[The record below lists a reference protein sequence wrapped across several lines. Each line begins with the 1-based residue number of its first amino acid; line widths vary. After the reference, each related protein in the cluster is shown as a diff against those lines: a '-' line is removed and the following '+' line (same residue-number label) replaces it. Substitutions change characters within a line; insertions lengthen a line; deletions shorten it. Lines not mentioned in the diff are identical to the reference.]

1 MKTRTTELAVG
12 VFVLVAAAALFFLA
26 MRVSGLTQS
35 TSANTYTITASFD
48 NISGLTSR
56 AKVTMS
62 GVSIG
67 RVTKISLDPV
77 RLNAVVEMQI
87 NSDVDEI
94 STDSAASI
102 LTAGLLG
109 EKYIGIVPGA
119 DETYLKNG
127 DEITLTQSSLVLEDL
142 IGKFLFNKATEPTP
156 AATTAEAAPAAA
168 PATDAEF

>member
-1 MKTRTTELAVG
+1 
-12 VFVLVAAAALFFLA
+12 
-26 MRVSGLTQS
+26 
-35 TSANTYTITASFD
+35 
-48 NISGLTSR
+48 
-56 AKVTMS
+56 
-62 GVSIG
+62 
-67 RVTKISLDPV
+67 V

-142 IGKFLFNKATEPTP
+142 IGKFLFNKATEPAP
-156 AATTAEAAPAAA
+156 AATTAEAAPTAAS
-168 PATDAEF
+168 ATDAGF

>member
-1 MKTRTTELAVG
+1 MNTRTTELAVG
-12 VFVLVAAAALFFLA
+12 AFVIVAAVALFFLA

-35 TSANTYTITASFD
+35 TSANTYTIKASFD

-67 RVTKISLDPV
+67 RVTSISLDPV

-94 STDSAASI
+94 STDAAASI

-127 DEITLTQSSLVLEDL
+127 GEITLTQSSLVLEDL
-142 IGKFLFNKATEPTP
+142 IGKFLFNKATEPATTP
-156 AATTAEAAPAAA
+156 ATATATTAPDAG
-168 PATDAEF
+168 AEF